1 MVTVCPWTWNFAT
14 FMMNP
19 ISDCHET
26 VSPWTRKVTTS
37 LMNCMNEANKSKG
50 LSGQTSWFDYPT
62 CEGKD

>member
-1 MVTVCPWTWNFAT
+1 MVRVPSWTYNFAT

-37 LMNCMNEANKSKG
+37 LMNCMNEAKI
-50 LSGQTSWFDYPT
+50 
-62 CEGKD
+62 